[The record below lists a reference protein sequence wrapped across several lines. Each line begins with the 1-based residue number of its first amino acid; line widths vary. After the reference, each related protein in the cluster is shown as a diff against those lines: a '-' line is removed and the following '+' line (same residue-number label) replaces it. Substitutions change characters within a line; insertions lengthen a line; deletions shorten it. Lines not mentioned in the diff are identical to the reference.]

1 MNSIKNTKIT
11 KFGFENVET
20 EEVNEFYEVQTNFES
35 FVSTIV
41 MFIEHEPYSKIA
53 MNLDTNYRRVLQE
66 NYKKVK
72 NGMTMEQSIFQDK
85 GNTFRNSSVKLLFYE
100 KVNDKSKLQVGM
112 VTTEETPKIF
122 SMSKCRLNQE
132 INLNIDGLKEDL
144 ELSFEYDNV
153 SAQYVTLEAY
163 QQLLFLMGLKFHV
176 NADIHQDYKLI
187 FRVFKMFHMGTT
199 ENFKRML
206 KELDFPFLYDDNKSL
221 SQNRHEFNSF
231 FSCLTNVRCA
241 VVKGG
246 HRIEASCCILQG
258 YKLGDPLPL
267 EYRPDIVVPATSTLF
282 KLIPTK
288 VYYCRSGE
296 MQLNQDHLNSLKAIS
311 DSIAINKQYFLEKD
325 WKWWW
330 TKLLTMIT
338 DNDKLKKV
346 LFKYQSEFNKEEVN
360 FREIGK
366 ETQKIVKIRTVL
378 HDILSKAIF
387 ENQPCSNLIHLV
399 KGRAKPTIEK
409 WKKPNSKWLL
419 LTADPYQLV
428 SEFTS
433 DCFSWL
439 YFYFLIL

>member
-1 MNSIKNTKIT
+1 MKSIKNTKNT
-11 KFGFENVET
+11 KIGFENVET

-41 MFIEHEPYSKIA
+41 MFIEHEPYSKMA
-53 MNLDTNYRRVLQE
+53 MNLDTNFRRVLQE

-85 GNTFRNSSVKLLFYE
+85 GNTFCNSSIELLFYE

-112 VTTEETPKIF
+112 VPTKQTPKIF

-132 INLNIDGLKEDL
+132 IDLNIDGLKEDL
-144 ELSFEYDNV
+144 ELSFEYDTA

-163 QQLLFLMGLKFHV
+163 QQLLFLLGLRFHV
-176 NADIHQDYKLI
+176 IADIHQDYKLI
-187 FRVFKMFHMGTT
+187 FIVFKMFHMGTK

-241 VVKGG
+241 VVEGG

-282 KLIPTK
+282 KSIPTK
-288 VYYCRSGE
+288 VYYCCSGE

-311 DSIAINKQYFLEKD
+311 ENIANNKQYFLEKD

-338 DNDKLKKV
+338 DNEKLKK
-346 LFKYQSEFNKEEVN
+346 LLYKFQSDFNNEEVN
-360 FREIGK
+360 FREIGSAA
-366 ETQKIVKIRTVL
+366 QKIVKIRTVL
-378 HDILSKAIF
+378 HEILSKAIF

-399 KGRAKPTIEK
+399 KGKAKPTIEK
-409 WKKPNSKWLL
+409 WKIPNNKWLL
-419 LTADPYQLV
+419 FTADPYQLV
-428 SEFTS
+428 SCFTFE
-433 DCFSWL
+433 CFT
-439 YFYFLIL
+439 